1 MSANIRTISA
11 TEVNVEEF
19 LKLSISQ
26 KLPDRVCNAD
36 HVKWKHLQSPFGAST
51 AIDLVEKEEVF
62 GRLWVTYRHWKLNN
76 EFLQMGHPQD
86 LLVDTRKRAL
96 NDVVGL
102 IECAF
107 SRSLSESGMMYH
119 GANPNSEGLYKR
131 IFRSRPNFHLQAS
144 VFPVSPLLLVSNL
157 VTKRG
162 GNSPSIFD
170 IGYRKI
176 LRAINWMFRGT
187 RLLRDLESINDLENI
202 FRRFNESEVFG
213 AVRSKEYFDWRF
225 SQDTTTPYVVKC
237 ICIRDQIVGY
247 VVWSDTSA
255 YGFRAR
261 VLIDVVWIEKK
272 SLINRFRLWISI
284 ADYSNK
290 NIDLIVFISN
300 QNNSALRKVSS
311 IPMLIVPK
319 KLMPQAIPI
328 YLRLD
333 QSRAGSNP
341 LFIENQFRKS
351 YFTLSDLDFF

>member
-1 MSANIRTISA
+1 MSANIRTRSA
-11 TEVNVEEF
+11 AEVNVEEF
-19 LKLSISQ
+19 VKLSISQ
-26 KLPDRVCNAD
+26 KLPDRVCNAV
-36 HVKWKHLQSPFGAST
+36 HVKWKHLRSPFGAST

-76 EFLQMGHPQD
+76 ELLLMGHPQD
-86 LLVDTRKRAL
+86 LLVDTRNRAL
-96 NDVVGL
+96 KDVVGL

-107 SRSLSESGMMYH
+107 SKSLSESGMMYH
-119 GANPNSEGLYKR
+119 GANPNSEGLYGR

-144 VFPVSPLLLVSNL
+144 VFPVSPLLLVFNL
-157 VTKRG
+157 VTKSG

-170 IGYRKI
+170 LAYRQI

-202 FRRFNESEVFG
+202 FRRFNESEAFS

-225 SQDTTTPYVVKC
+225 SQDATSPYVVKC
-237 ICIRDQIVGY
+237 ICVRGEIVGY

-255 YGFRAR
+255 YDIRAR
-261 VLIDVVWIEKK
+261 VLIDIVWLEKK
-272 SLINRFRLWISI
+272 SPINRFRLWISI

-290 NIDLIVFISN
+290 NVDLIVFISN
-300 QNNSALRKVSS
+300 QNNPALRKVSS
-311 IPMLIVPK
+311 MPMIIIPK
-319 KLMPQAIPI
+319 KMMPQAIPI

-333 QSRAGSNP
+333 QSRIDGNP
-341 LFIENQFRKS
+341 AFIENQFRKS